1 MYYISF
7 SSRNEEIGIRVSYS
21 PVGVKPDE
29 MAVPGVVVDNGYV
42 VQDW

>member
-21 PVGVKPDE
+21 PVGVEPDE